1 MTLKGRLAIFTLICA
16 VFALVASCTIAPKKK
31 QPVKAAPSV
40 QDSLAKVQIDIA
52 AGAHDRAVGKLKKIV
67 GDHPDTDVADDAYM
81 MMGQIYFQ
89 KRDFRNSYESYMS
102 VVNSDVFSPREADAL
117 LGAAKSLARTGSY
130 DEVLSLTNKC
140 LEMRG
145 LTDQTRLEIYRLRF
159 QVLSEVGDRI
169 DALRALIFLAEKDP
183 DPKERDVFKNRAI
196 DYVESHLNDQDLE
209 IVAEDKK
216 FGFVRSFAV
225 LRIGVLLFEQRDFWK
240 AKDFLQETVTLAP
253 ETELSERATHLL
265 EQIEARRKVEPDTV
279 GAVLPLSGK
288 AASYGYKTL
297 RGIQLGLGLY
307 GPRPSRIK
315 LAIIDSEG
323 NPDSARR
330 AVERLVTEDHVIALV
345 GSLSSKTAVAVAS
358 KADELGV
365 PSIALS
371 QKAGITDIGPTV
383 FRNALTSEMQ
393 VRQLVR
399 VAMEDLGHK
408 RFAILYPNDA
418 YGVEYANLFW
428 DEVLARGGV
437 IAAAQTY
444 DPKETDFSG
453 PVQRLVGT
461 YYLEDRV
468 DEYRH
473 ALREWQKKAKSLGAR
488 KSPPGELLSPV
499 VDFEAIFIPDGTTA
513 VGQVAP
519 MLAYQEVNEVRLLG
533 TNIWNT
539 SGLLRKGERFV
550 EGSIFVDGVFADDS
564 RFKRSAFY
572 RDFHKTFHE
581 EPGLLEAQGYDA
593 GLMIRELIEKGQRT
607 RVGLAENLA
616 ELKTFRGSL
625 GTLFM
630 NSSREVER
638 PLVPLTVEKG
648 QIHRWRPPKKAH
660 K

>member
-1 MTLKGRLAIFTLICA
+1 
-16 VFALVASCTIAPKKK
+16 
-31 QPVKAAPSV
+31 
-40 QDSLAKVQIDIA
+40 
-52 AGAHDRAVGKLKKIV
+52 
-67 GDHPDTDVADDAYM
+67 
-81 MMGQIYFQ
+81 
-89 KRDFRNSYESYMS
+89 
-102 VVNSDVFSPREADAL
+102 
-117 LGAAKSLARTGSY
+117 
-130 DEVLSLTNKC
+130 
-140 LEMRG
+140 
-145 LTDQTRLEIYRLRF
+145 
-159 QVLSEVGDRI
+159 
-169 DALRALIFLAEKDP
+169 
-183 DPKERDVFKNRAI
+183 
-196 DYVESHLNDQDLE
+196 
-209 IVAEDKK
+209 
-216 FGFVRSFAV
+216 
-225 LRIGVLLFEQRDFWK
+225 
-240 AKDFLQETVTLAP
+240 
-253 ETELSERATHLL
+253 
-265 EQIEARRKVEPDTV
+265 
-279 GAVLPLSGK
+279 
-288 AASYGYKTL
+288 
-297 RGIQLGLGLY
+297 
-307 GPRPSRIK
+307 
-315 LAIIDSEG
+315 
-323 NPDSARR
+323 
-330 AVERLVTEDHVIALV
+330 
-345 GSLSSKTAVAVAS
+345 
-358 KADELGV
+358 
-365 PSIALS
+365 
-371 QKAGITDIGPTV
+371 
-383 FRNALTSEMQ
+383 
-393 VRQLVR
+393 
-399 VAMEDLGHK
+399 
-408 RFAILYPNDA
+408 
-418 YGVEYANLFW
+418 
-428 DEVLARGGV
+428 
-437 IAAAQTY
+437 TY